1 MIVRSILSDAD
12 RLRAAALCCWC
23 NEGRPHHQLALTSIG
38 GPRALTTYDIHEIE
52 DASGVGLAECRAA
65 RLWDPSL
72 AAYVSTG

>member
-1 MIVRSILSDAD
+1 MTSEAD
-12 RLRAAALCCWC
+12 QLRAAALCCHC
-23 NEGRPHHQLALTSIG
+23 RVQAPHHRLALGSIG

-52 DASGVGLAECRAA
+52 DASGVGLSECRAA